1 MNTRFEGASFPLAAL
16 VLGVAAYL
24 TLGLVAMEI
33 PSTAT
38 FPGPRFFPL
47 IITVAAYAVAIG
59 ICVQSTRKHMY
70 TKRTADPPGARTT
83 APDDSSTNETTDA
96 DEEPPMHWR
105 MVLTVTASF
114 LAFIVL
120 LPLLGWLISASLLF
134 FGVAAGLGAKNHL
147 NSALIALTMSAVV
160 QLCFAGGLGLQ
171 LPTGIFGGL

>member
-1 MNTRFEGASFPLAAL
+1 MNTRFEGASFPLATL

-24 TLGLVAMEI
+24 TLGLIIMEI

-47 IITVAAYAVAIG
+47 IITVAAYAVAAG
-59 ICVQSTRKHMY
+59 ICVQSIRKHVQ
-70 TKRTADPPGARTT
+70 TRRTADSTKAGIDAS
-83 APDDSSTNETTDA
+83 DDADMSETTDA
-96 DEEPPMHWR
+96 DAEPPMHWR

-120 LPLLGWLISASLLF
+120 LPALGWLISAALLF